1 MLGLR
6 LMLGA
11 IGLMGVMTAAAGALA
26 LVSSRAAAKAPA
38 VVLQVD
44 GVGSYW
50 QALIGGAQDAADRI
64 GSKLTVIQGCQ
75 LTHPETAALSIV
87 GGQLRA
93 TCGMDSEQGSVE
105 LHVGMANYSA
115 GKECAKLAH
124 ELLPAGGKIVT
135 IVDGDST
142 SPSAVRLQG
151 FRDHWKKLK
160 FRDGRGNFLAVD
172 FITEKIEPLNGQ
184 STEDQMK
191 LIVARHGDAALA
203 FDFTGNPADHLKR
216 AYAEGEATPQLVS
229 FDQSDAALKLVDTG
243 ELSAVVALDAYKC
256 GYLAFERLVDLQ
268 SGSILAHPSQGK
280 GFILLPPTIVR
291 AGEVADYRATLPPS
305 AADGAT

>member
-6 LMLGA
+6 LMFGA

-26 LVSSRAAAKAPA
+26 LVSSQAAANAPA

-50 QALIGGAQDAADRI
+50 QAMIGGAQDAADRN
-64 GSKLTVIQGCQ
+64 GSKLMVIQGCQ
-75 LTHPETAALSIV
+75 LTHPETAILSIV

-93 TCGMDSEQGSVE
+93 TCGMDSEQGSVD

-124 ELLPAGGKIVT
+124 ELLPAGGKIIT
-135 IVDGDST
+135 IVDGGST
-142 SPSAVRLQG
+142 APSAVRLQG
-151 FRDHWKKLK
+151 FRDQLK
-160 FRDGRGNFLAVD
+160 TLQFSDEQGNAQAVD
-172 FITEKIEPLNGQ
+172 VIAEKIKLVKGQ
-184 STEDQMK
+184 SADDQLK
-191 LIVARHGDAALA
+191 SIAARHGDAALV
-203 FDFTGNPADHLKR
+203 FDFTGGPAVGLKL
-216 AYAEGEATPQLVS
+216 AYAEGDAAPQLVS
-229 FDQSDAALKLVDTG
+229 FDQSDAALNMVDKG
-243 ELSAVVALDAYKC
+243 ELSAVVAHDSYKC

-268 SGSILAHPSQGK
+268 RGSALARPSQGK

-291 AGEVADYRATLPPS
+291 AGEVADYRATLQPS
-305 AADGAT
+305 AANDPM